1 MPKIKKISATFGLFL
16 VLFLPVFG
24 GIAQADTSSEGN
36 TSSSQTQS
44 SANDANSPSKACTGK
59 YVKDPTDKSQ
69 PTCDECHA
77 KGADLTQGNLKLC
90 VCYPEY
96 YYSTPLSKDELS
108 SCQVCNKP
116 GLTYD
121 AQTKS
126 CLTNNQVVKVLNMLV
141 NLLAGIAGIAVIA
154 VLILGGIRYSLAGNP
169 QAAANAR
176 KHIINGL
183 IALVAFLLIWA
194 GLHWLIVSGF

>member
-1 MPKIKKISATFGLFL
+1 MPKIKKISIIFGLFL
-16 VLFLPVFG
+16 VLFLPIFG

-36 TSSSQTQS
+36 TSPAQTQS
-44 SANDANSPSKACTGK
+44 SANDATSASKACKG
-59 YVKDPTDKSQ
+59 VANPQDNSQ
-69 PTCDECHA
+69 PTCAQCHA
-77 KGADLTQGNLKLC
+77 KGADLSKGNLKLC
-90 VCYPEY
+90 VCYPQY
-96 YYSTPLSKDELS
+96 YYGSALSNSELE
-108 SCQVCNKP
+108 SCQACNKP
-116 GLTYD
+116 GLSYD
-121 AQTKS
+121 AQTRS

-141 NLLAGIAGIAVIA
+141 NLLAGIAGITIIG